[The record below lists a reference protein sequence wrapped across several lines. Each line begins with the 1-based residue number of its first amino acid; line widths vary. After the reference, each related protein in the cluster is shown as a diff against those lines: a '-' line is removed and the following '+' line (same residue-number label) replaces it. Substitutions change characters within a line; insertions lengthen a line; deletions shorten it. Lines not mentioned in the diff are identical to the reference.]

1 MKDRKKLIIA
11 IVAVLIIIVLVGGAT
26 FAYWT
31 WVTNTAQ
38 QTNVSFVV
46 NQSDLEGEMYATLEG
61 GNGTTDVTAIKP
73 STCNGSN
80 AIVKT
85 ITIKYLNKTV
95 QAATVS
101 ATLKVTAFTARST
114 SYLPSSTNLGYL
126 KYALTT
132 SSSSCT
138 TGVQKSG
145 SFSGLTFSSSVTPTN
160 LPLTLFTQTFT
171 ASANMS
177 SEGTQT
183 YYLYIWL
190 DSSYEHQNSGSVNS
204 DPMQGLSFTTQWSGT
219 IAQNS

>member
-61 GNGTTDVTAIKP
+61 NGTTTATNLKP
-73 STCNGSN
+73 ATCNGSN

-101 ATLKVTAFTARST
+101 ATLSVTAFTARSA
-114 SYLPSSTNLGYL
+114 SYLPSSPNLGYL

-132 SSSSCT
+132 SSSCT
-138 TGVQKSG
+138 SNVQKSG
-145 SFSGLTFSSSVTPTN
+145 SFSGLTFSSAVTPTN

-177 SEGTQT
+177 AEGTQT

-190 DSSYEHQNSGSVNS
+190 DSSYEHTNTGSVNS